1 MAIELGKEIRLLGYD
16 LSCPENMASADCLN
30 SNEKLHLALHW
41 QPIGHPMADYTVFT
55 QLIGPDGLVWGQ
67 QDNQPQA
74 GRYPTTSWDLRDKVV
89 DRYDLELRKGAP
101 VGEYRLIVGMYDLK
115 TGQRLAAVD
124 KEGNHLADDAIML
137 TSINVE

>member
-1 MAIELGKEIRLLGYD
+1 M
-16 LSCPENMASADCLN
+16 
-30 SNEKLHLALHW
+30 
-41 QPIGHPMADYTVFT
+41 FT

-74 GRYPTTSWDLRDKVV
+74 GRYPTTSWNLRDKVV
-89 DRYDLELRKGAP
+89 DRYDLELREGAP

-137 TSINVE
+137 TTINVE